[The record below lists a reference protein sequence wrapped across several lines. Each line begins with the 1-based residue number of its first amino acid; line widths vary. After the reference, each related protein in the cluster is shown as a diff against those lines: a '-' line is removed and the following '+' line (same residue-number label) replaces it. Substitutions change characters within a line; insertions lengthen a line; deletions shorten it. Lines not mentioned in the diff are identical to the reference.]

1 MLLISSRRSSW
12 EPNSFSNNE
21 VVKNIDLTNPN
32 DPGSDVS
39 DAELQ
44 AAVAG
49 KKLHLLIHGY
59 NNDEAAIRDSYGIID
74 SMMSTQGLVGPTAP
88 YDMVL
93 GYVWPGGDLGLAY
106 FFAKRRADKAGPR
119 VQTLLLSVASIA
131 ASLDINTH
139 SLGARVALQALR
151 GVPGKPIRNLFM
163 LAAAVDDESIEI
175 GEKFYSST
183 QACIGAYVFHS
194 KYDPVLKVWFPLS
207 DFDMALGLN
216 GPEDPSAIIDHSP
229 NVKVVNCKKVIK
241 SHTGYK
247 SEPKIYQY

>member
-1 MLLISSRRSSW
+1 MLLISPRKNFW

-21 VVKNIDLTNPN
+21 VVREIDLTNPN

-44 AAVAG
+44 AAVTG

-59 NNDEAAIRDSYGIID
+59 NNDEAAIRDSYGIIE
-74 SMMSTQGLVGPTAP
+74 SMMSAQGLVGPTAP

-119 VQTLLLSVASIA
+119 AQTLLLSIASIA

-139 SLGARVALQALR
+139 SLGARVALQALK
-151 GVPGKPIRNLFM
+151 GVPGKPMRNLFM

-183 QACIGAYVFHS
+183 Q
-194 KYDPVLKVWFPLS
+194 
-207 DFDMALGLN
+207 GL
-216 GPEDPSAIIDHSP
+216 
-229 NVKVVNCKKVIK
+229 
-241 SHTGYK
+241 
-247 SEPKIYQY
+247 